1 MQALFLKELRQF
13 FSSLTGYL
21 SIGLFLLLMG
31 LFLFV
36 FPDTSIFDFGYAT
49 LDKYFELAPWVLLL
63 LVPAVTMRSLSDEFR
78 SGTWELLKTR
88 PVSLWQI
95 VWAKYAASLTVVL
108 LALLPTLLY
117 VVTISM
123 LSINGSIDTGG
134 IAGSYIGLIL
144 LAGAFT
150 AIGIASSA
158 LTANPIV
165 SFLLAAFMSFVLY
178 SAFAA
183 VAGIPALQGGTD
195 YWVALLGMDEHY
207 KNVSRGV
214 LALNDV
220 VYFSVIIGLF
230 LYGTRSLLAR
240 R

>member
-49 LDKYFELAPWVLLL
+49 LDKYFELAPWILLL
-63 LVPAVTMRSLSDEFR
+63 LVPAVTMRSLSDEFK

-117 VVTISM
+117 VLTISM

-158 LTANPIV
+158 LTANPSV
-165 SFLLAAFMSFVLY
+165 SFLLAAFMSF
-178 SAFAA
+178 
-183 VAGIPALQGGTD
+183 
-195 YWVALLGMDEHY
+195 
-207 KNVSRGV
+207 
-214 LALNDV
+214 
-220 VYFSVIIGLF
+220 
-230 LYGTRSLLAR
+230 
-240 R
+240 